1 MKRRE
6 LMQTMAAG
14 LAAGASWSVMAQ
26 QAERPAGYPSKPLR
40 IVVPFPPGGPA
51 DALARPLGKALGDIT
66 GQPVIIENRPGAN
79 TVIGASNVL
88 AAPADGYSMLLANEA
103 GLSLG
108 PAVAPY
114 LKVEV
119 PYDPAKDFAGISLLA
134 QYGSLMTVNP
144 KLPVKTLQ
152 EFIEYAKKNP
162 RKVNY
167 ASFGSGSQP
176 QMSMEVLNRLAG
188 IETVHVPYKGVAPA
202 VLDLMSGHV
211 QAMISAPATPLP
223 YVHEG
228 RLRALA
234 YSGTK
239 RLSLLPDVPTF
250 AEAQLPGYVAR
261 GWFGIVMHAGT
272 PAPIRAWLAETI
284 WSVVKSSDYQQ
295 NAIVRNGLEVP
306 TVSPSQVS
314 SFLAEDRANW
324 RATANE
330 VKDRLT

>member
-1 MKRRE
+1 VKRRE

-14 LAAGASWSVMAQ
+14 LAAGASWPLMAQ
-26 QAERPAGYPSKPLR
+26 QAERPAGYPTRPLR

-51 DALARPLGKALGDIT
+51 DALARPLGKVLGDMT

-114 LKVEV
+114 VKVEV
-119 PYDPAKDFAGISLLA
+119 PYDAAKDFVGISLLA
-134 QYGSLMTVNP
+134 QYGSLMTVHP
-144 KLPVKTLQ
+144 AVPARTLQ

-162 RKVNY
+162 GKINY

-176 QMSMEVLNRLAG
+176 QMSMELLARQTG
-188 IETVHVPYKGVAPA
+188 INIVHVPYKGVAPA
-202 VLDLMSGHV
+202 VLDLMAGRV

-223 YVHEG
+223 YVHDG

-234 YSGTK
+234 YSGTR

-250 AEAQLPGYVAR
+250 AEAQLPGYSAR
-261 GWFGIVMHAGT
+261 GWFGIVMHSAT
-272 PAPIRAWLAETI
+272 PAPIRAWLADTI
-284 WSVVKSSDYQQ
+284 WSIVKSSEYQK

-306 TVSPSQVS
+306 AVDPSQVS
-314 SFLAEDRANW
+314 AFLAEDRASW
-324 RATANE
+324 RSMANE
-330 VKDRLT
+330 VKDRLS